1 MIVTNWVKIFIV
13 FTLAQELVSRI
24 YKQLRLSEVAEIHHQ
39 AFSARA
45 TMTVKR
51 FTVFSG
57 QEKWNQDPPSIAL
70 NPWKW
75 Q

>member
-1 MIVTNWVKIFIV
+1 MIVTIWVKIFIV

-24 YKQLRLSEVAEIHHQ
+24 YKQLRSLSEVAKIHHQ

-45 TMTVKR
+45 NNDCEER

-57 QEKWNQDPPSIAL
+57 QRNVNQDLSEL
-70 NPWKW
+70 LF
-75 Q
+75 